1 MKKINTYLLNRINL
15 ALVIAVSV
23 FLLGCQNDDLLKKL
37 NNNKGLIKKYDEF
50 KVKGFEY
57 SIDFPGDIIENVIDT
72 ALLYI
77 GTPNKYGGLNKEGID
92 ASGLVYIAITK
103 NSDVEFPRIAQEMAR
118 YGTVISDSDKLKR
131 GDLVFFF
138 DTYEVNRIVT
148 SVGIYLGDNDF
159 VHSSSSEGVKISKI
173 NDPYYWKDKFFYG
186 TRIFN

>member
-1 MKKINTYLLNRINL
+1 
-15 ALVIAVSV
+15 
-23 FLLGCQNDDLLKKL
+23 
-37 NNNKGLIKKYDEF
+37 
-50 KVKGFEY
+50 
-57 SIDFPGDIIENVIDT
+57 
-72 ALLYI
+72 
-77 GTPNKYGGLNKEGID
+77 
-92 ASGLVYIAITK
+92 
-103 NSDVEFPRIAQEMAR
+103 MAR
-118 YGTVISDSDKLKR
+118 YGRVISDSDKLKR

>member
-1 MKKINTYLLNRINL
+1 MKKTNTYLLNRINL

-37 NNNKGLIKKYDEF
+37 NNNKGLIKKYGEF

-57 SIDFPGDIIENVIDT
+57 SIEFPGDIIENVIDT

-118 YGTVISDSDKLKR
+118 YGRVISDSDKLKR

-173 NDPYYWKDKFFYG
+173 NDPYYWKDKFFFG